1 MKKDITNQK
10 FGRLTAKE
18 VVRTVPG
25 KGSIWRCECE
35 CGGEKEVPAAYLL
48 NGHTRSCGCINA
60 ERKAKLDIT
69 GQRWGR
75 LVAVRQVGYTTVEQT
90 GKKQAVWL
98 WQCDCGNTK
107 EIPATQ
113 VKHGGTRSCGCKAM
127 EHITELRKQDITG
140 DRFGRLTAIRPTEER
155 DSNGSIVWE
164 LSCECGNT
172 VYKTINTLKSGKV
185 LSCGCLYK
193 QTRSDTIKYR
203 KDLVAGTS
211 VSNIVVS
218 KRLRSN
224 NTSGHTG
231 VWHDKKHDRWHAFI
245 NFQGKHYNL
254 GIHPTFQSAVNA
266 RKAAEERLHDPAII
280 AHIETLTE
288 ERIKEFAMYL
298 RNNGDTKSQEVV

>member
-1 MKKDITNQK
+1 MKMDLTNQK

-18 VVRTVPG
+18 IVRTVPG
-25 KGSIWRCECE
+25 KGNIWRCECE
-35 CGGEKEVPAAYLL
+35 CGGEKEVPAAYLR
-48 NGHTRSCGCINA
+48 NGHTRSCGCLNK
-60 ERKAKLDIT
+60 EREERLDIT

-75 LVAVRQVGYTTVEQT
+75 LTAVRLVRYEDIEGT
-90 GKKQAVWL
+90 GKRRAIWL
-98 WQCDCGNTK
+98 FRCDCGTEK

-113 VKHGGTRSCGCKAM
+113 VKHSRTRSCGCLAN
-127 EHITELRKQDITG
+127 EHITNLRKGDITG
-140 DRFGRLTAIRPTEER
+140 QVFGRLTAIRPTEER
-155 DSNGSIVWE
+155 DSNGSVVWE

-172 VYKTINTLKSGKV
+172 TYKTINTLKTGKV
-185 LSCGCLYK
+185 LSCECLYK
-193 QTRSDTIKYR
+193 QTRSDTVKYR

-211 VSNIVVS
+211 ISNIVVS

-254 GIHPTFQSAVNA
+254 GTHPTFQSAVKA
-266 RKAAEERLHDPAII
+266 RRAAEERLHDPAII

-288 ERIKEFAMYL
+288 ERRKEFAMYL
-298 RNNGDTKSQEVV
+298 RNNGGTI

>member
-18 VVRTVPG
+18 VVYVLPG
-25 KGSIWRCECE
+25 KGNVWRCECE

-48 NGHTRSCGCINA
+48 NGHTRSCGCLNA
-60 ERKAKLDIT
+60 ERKARLDIT

-75 LVAVRQVGYTTVEQT
+75 LVAVRHVGYTTIEQT

-113 VKHGGTRSCGCKAM
+113 VKHGGTRSCGCLAN
-127 EHITELRKQDITG
+127 EHITNLRKEDITG
-140 DRFGRLTAIRPTEER
+140 QVFGRLTAIRPTEER
-155 DSNGSIVWE
+155 DSNGSVVWE
-164 LSCECGNT
+164 LSCECGNIT
-172 VYKTINTLKSGKV
+172 YKTINTLKTGKV

-193 QTRSDTIKYR
+193 QTRSDTVKYR
-203 KDLVAGTS
+203 KDLVGGTS
-211 VSNIVVS
+211 ISNIVVS

-231 VWHDKKHDRWHAFI
+231 VWHDNKHDRWHAFI

-254 GIHPTFQSAVNA
+254 GTHPTFQLAVKA
-266 RKAAEERLHDPAII
+266 RRAAEELLHDPVIQE
-280 AHIETLTE
+280 HINILTVERRE
-288 ERIKEFAMYL
+288 EFQRYL
-298 RNNGDTKSQEVV
+298 RGEYACG